1 VLSLTPRRRRPKVS
15 LVKDDTGAVAAL
27 DLTSDRRVLR
37 SAVTVLAAAL
47 VLTAL
52 LLPNQLGLVQPRA
65 FLRIPAEGI
74 IGIAVALVWPLRFP
88 RLRQATAGF
97 FGALLG
103 FLLIVKLLDM
113 GFYMSL
119 ARPFDLVLDWVLLD
133 DALSFAGDALGETGA
148 RAVAVGLGVLAVA
161 VIVLMALSLMRLARL
176 SARHR
181 TGSSRSVA
189 VLGMAWALAAAL
201 GWHATPALPVAAKS
215 EASLAMDRARAVR
228 AGWADQRV
236 FASEAS
242 VDAFADTPGDQL
254 LTGLRGKDVMLTFIE
269 SYGRDAVEDP
279 EFATQVGQVL
289 DDGNRRLAAKGF
301 AAQSAFLTSS
311 TVGGGSWLAHSTLL
325 SGLWIDNHS
334 RYTNLVA
341 SNRLTLTSAFR
352 KAGWRTVGVMPA
364 ITRAWPEGNF
374 FGLDKVY
381 DCNNVGYK
389 GPKFSYAPMPDQ
401 YSLWNFHRNERAAAH
416 APVMAEIEL
425 ISSHSPWT
433 PVPQLVDWNAVGDG
447 SVFNPQV
454 VGQPDANEVWSN
466 TTRGRAEY
474 RRSIEYS
481 LNSIISYVENYGGD
495 DLVMVFLGDHQPAPV
510 VTGDNASRDVP
521 ITIIAKDRSM
531 IDRIGAW
538 NWQTGLKPGPDA
550 PVWKMSEFRD
560 RFLHAYGPVD
570 ETATTAHRTR

>member
-1 VLSLTPRRRRPKVS
+1 
-15 LVKDDTGAVAAL
+15 
-27 DLTSDRRVLR
+27 
-37 SAVTVLAAAL
+37 
-47 VLTAL
+47 
-52 LLPNQLGLVQPRA
+52 
-65 FLRIPAEGI
+65 
-74 IGIAVALVWPLRFP
+74 VWPLRFP
-88 RLRQATAGF
+88 RIRQVTAAVG
-97 FGALLG
+97 GALLG
-103 FLLIVKLLDM
+103 MMLIVKFLDM
-113 GFYMSL
+113 GFYASL

-133 DALSFAGDALGETGA
+133 DALVFAGDALGEGGA
-148 RAVAVGLGVLAVA
+148 RAVAVGLVVLAVA
-161 VIVLMALSLMRLARL
+161 VIVLMALSVMRLTAAV
-176 SARHR
+176 ARHR

-189 VLGMAWALAAAL
+189 VLGVAWVLAATL
-201 GWHATPALPVAAKS
+201 GWHATPGLPVAAKG
-215 EASLAMDRARAVR
+215 EATLAMDRAKAVK
-228 AGWADQRV
+228 AGFDDHQV
-236 FASEAS
+236 FAAEAS
-242 VDAFADTPGDQL
+242 VDAFADAPSDQL
-254 LTGLRGKDVMLTFIE
+254 LTALRGKDVMLTFVE

-289 DDGNRRLAAKGF
+289 DDGNRRLSAKGF

-364 ITRAWPEGNF
+364 ITRAWPEGDF

-389 GPKFSYAPMPDQ
+389 GPKFSFAPMPDQ
-401 YSLWNFHRNERAAAH
+401 YALANFHRNERAAAH

-433 PVPQLVDWNAVGDG
+433 PVPTLVDWNAVGDG

-454 VGQPDANEVWSN
+454 ENQPDPEEVWSD

-481 LNSIISYVENYGGD
+481 LNTIISYVENFGD
-495 DLVMVFLGDHQPAPV
+495 DNLVLVFLGDHQPAPY
-510 VTGDNASRDVP
+510 VTGENASRDVP
-521 ITIIAKDRSM
+521 ITIIAKDQALM
-531 IDRIGAW
+531 DRVSGW
-538 NWQTGLKPGPDA
+538 KWQDGMKPSATA
-550 PVWKMSEFRD
+550 PVWRMSEFRD
-560 RFLHAYGPVD
+560 RFLGAFGPGD
-570 ETATTAHRTR
+570 GATTAGHRTN

>member
-1 VLSLTPRRRRPKVS
+1 MSLITRRRPRVS
-15 LVKDDTGAVAAL
+15 LVTDDSAPVSAA
-27 DLTSDRRVLR
+27 DLTRDRRVLR
-37 SAVTVLAAAL
+37 FTVTVLAAAL

-52 LLPNQLGLVQPRA
+52 LLPNQIGQVQTKA
-65 FLRIPAEGI
+65 FLRIPAEGV
-74 IGIAVALVWPLRFP
+74 IGVALALVWPLRFP
-88 RLRQATAGF
+88 RVRQVTAGF

-113 GFYMSL
+113 GFYLSL

-133 DALSFAGDALGETGA
+133 DALSFLGDSIGETGA
-148 RAVAVGLGVLAVA
+148 RAVAVGVVVLAVA
-161 VIVLMALSLMRLARL
+161 VPVLMALSVVRLTNVVT
-176 SARHR
+176 RHR
-181 TGSSRSVA
+181 TGSGRSVA
-189 VLGMAWALAAAL
+189 VLGLTWALAATL

-215 EASLAMDRARAVR
+215 EATLAMDRARAVQ

-236 FASEAS
+236 FAAEAS

-254 LTGLRGKDVMLTFIE
+254 LTGLRGKDVMVTFIE

-279 EFATQVGQVL
+279 EFATEVGKVL
-289 DDGNRRLAAKGF
+289 EDGDNRLAAKGF
-301 AAQSAFLTSS
+301 ATRSAFLTSS
-311 TVGGGSWLAHSTLL
+311 TVGGGSWLAHATLL

-341 SNRLTLTSAFR
+341 SNRLTLTGAFR

-401 YSLWNFHRNERAAAH
+401 YSMWNFHRNERAAAH

-433 PVPQLVDWNAVGDG
+433 PVPRLLDWNSIGDG
-447 SVFNPQV
+447 SVYHSQV
-454 VGQPDANEVWSN
+454 AGAPDPDDVWANA
-466 TTRGRAEY
+466 TRGRAEY

-481 LNSIISYVENYGGD
+481 LNSIISYVENFGD
-495 DLVMVFLGDHQPAPV
+495 ENLVLVFLGDHQPAPL
-510 VTGDNASRDVP
+510 VTGDDASRDVP
-521 ITIIAKDRSM
+521 ITIIAKDAAM
-531 IDRIGAW
+531 IDRIAGW
-538 NWQTGLKPGPDA
+538 NWQEGMRPTADGA
-550 PVWKMSEFRD
+550 PVWRMNEFRD
-560 RFLHAYGPVD
+560 HFLSAYGPD
-570 ETATTAHRTR
+570 NDITTAAHTTD